1 MLKPEVFDSEIEF
14 VELSARIVQ
23 DLEGYIKELEEL
35 RNSSGFSWRG
45 ERSIEILEMT
55 KNRLKELH
63 DETLD
68 RCKLAGVLED

>member
-1 MLKPEVFDSEIEF
+1 MNIE
-14 VELSARIVQ
+14 ELS
-23 DLEGYIKELEEL
+23 IKELEEL

-55 KNRLKELH
+55 KNRLKEHH